1 MWNNIESFL
10 PIVFTLS
17 INGTVVK
24 IILDISVYMFVKNY
38 LYYMQVNETKYIIVC
53 EKVPK
58 VTKYTSFKE
67 KLNTVENLFFY
78 LKTLAYT

>member
-1 MWNNIESFL
+1 M
-10 PIVFTLS
+10 
-17 INGTVVK
+17 
-24 IILDISVYMFVKNY
+24 
-38 LYYMQVNETKYIIVC
+38 C

-67 KLNTVENLFFY
+67 KLNTVENLVFY